1 MAETHFSDIGKVEA
15 IAALYKDTPFKPFAT
30 SRFDAAAREHITTVS
45 KVMLEGTDFD
55 LVYFPLKHL
64 GYKSVLAVT
73 GELYVRMAHPATLDV
88 NLGVSAKLDFEQVR
102 EIWSGIVAAAKEHG
116 YKSVS
121 LDLVPSR
128 NGLCVSVSAS
138 GVTSQLTEARR
149 PVAKSKDLICVSG
162 SLGAAYLG
170 MQVLERE
177 RARFDEGD
185 HEGRDKRLAQ
195 YKMLVGAYLKPEL
208 SAGIVSQLESA
219 EIYPSQGQFITHGL
233 ADAVKRLARETGLG
247 AKIYADKI
255 PFEGNSFQLGK
266 ELGLD
271 PISAAMNGGDD
282 YKILFTVPI
291 LRLEDFRR
299 DFQTFDIIGHLA
311 LPEAGC
317 ALVTP
322 DGAELPLRAPGWPD
336 ADE

>member
-1 MAETHFSDIGKVEA
+1 MAETHFSDIGKMEA
-15 IAALYKDTPFKPFAT
+15 IAALYKDTPFTPFEV
-30 SRFDAAAREHITTVS
+30 SRFEASARDSVTTVS

-73 GELYVRMAHPATLDV
+73 GELYAQMAHPATLDV

-102 EIWSGIVAAAKEHG
+102 EIWGGIVAAAREHD

-138 GVTSQLTEARR
+138 GVTSLLTKARR
-149 PVAKSKDLICVSG
+149 PTAKSKDLLCVSG
-162 SLGAAYLG
+162 PLGAAYLG

-185 HEGRDKRLAQ
+185 HEGRDRRLGQ

-208 SAGIVSQLESA
+208 NAGTVAQLEAA
-219 EIYPSQGQFITHGL
+219 EIYPSQGCFITHGL
-233 ADAVKRLARETGLG
+233 ADAVKRIARTTGLG

-266 ELGLD
+266 ETGID

-282 YKILFTVPI
+282 YRLLYTVPI
-291 LRLEDFRR
+291 LSLENFRR

-336 ADE
+336 MGE

>member
-15 IAALYKDTPFKPFAT
+15 IAALYKDTPFKPFAA
-30 SRFDAAAREHITTVS
+30 SGFEAAARDSVATVS
-45 KVMLEGTDFD
+45 RVMLEGTDFD

-64 GYKSVLAVT
+64 GYKSVLAVA
-73 GELYVRMAHPATLDV
+73 GELYARMAHPATLDV
-88 NLGVSAKLDFEQVR
+88 ILGVSAKLDFEQVR
-102 EIWSGIVAAAKEHG
+102 EIWGGIVTAAREHG
-116 YKSVS
+116 FKSVS

-128 NGLCVSVSAS
+128 NGLCVSASAS
-138 GVTSQLTEARR
+138 GVTSLLTKARR
-149 PVAKSKDLICVSG
+149 PAAKSKDLICVSG

-170 MQVLERE
+170 MQVLEHE

-185 HEGRDKRLAQ
+185 HEGRDKRLGQ
-195 YKMLVGAYLKPEL
+195 YRMLVGAYLKPEL
-208 SAGIVSQLESA
+208 NPDVVSLLEAS
-219 EIYPSQGQFITHGL
+219 EIYPSQGCFITHGL
-233 ADAVKRLARETGLG
+233 ADAVKRIARETGLG
-247 AKIYADKI
+247 AKVYADKI

-266 ELGLD
+266 ESGLD
-271 PISAAMNGGDD
+271 PISSAMNGGDD
-282 YKILFTVPI
+282 FKLLFTVPI

-299 DFQTFDIIGHLA
+299 EFQTFDVIGHLA

-336 ADE
+336 DDE